1 MAWTS
6 THDVRETRALAPSVA
21 ALMNV
26 ARHAERRPLQHDR
39 RAAGPP
45 FHNGMAMTNGNWTTG
60 RPGWS
65 ADRDARK
72 WVDHNAQWRGWGND
86 GWASRDGQWAQR
98 GWRWNGWAPQTA
110 VDDHGNG
117 QVADSRHRAATVGQE
132 GCWEGTFDWDDYI
145 ITKGW
150 SVRVELNGT
159 ELGDSDLESLVRHL
173 DEVMHRF
180 VEQTSGKY
188 VLNIDLSCNLYI
200 SDDGI
205 SDHLAPFLQR
215 WPVCHRLKLYKTSIG
230 DGALAAL
237 SSWAASGHV
246 HELHLSDLSGE
257 VTGEGVL
264 AFLSEVHQGGKYP
277 YWNSDGVRCALWLRL
292 EHNGVPNVD
301 KLVSR
306 AHAQGISL
314 AVLSKL
320 ELEHVRPGMPSCQSA
335 EEEEPAMKLVLFRR
349 QELRVSR
356 QWISAMQSMQPVSE
370 ELQQLVG
377 AASSGTASVAAESLA
392 TEAARGGKTYTPAT
406 LQKFL
411 GPSQRC
417 QLQEKSSARNTRSQA
432 ALRSDRSVRAERAGV
447 EVEGSLSRAVHM
459 LLACPTGLDSE
470 VSRRWRCHLQRAK
483 DPESEAR
490 RIRGM
495 TARLCTEGY
504 LDPTSLVELQDAQA
518 SSPSNAP
525 TDDTSSAA
533 SGAMASEPVD
543 SPGSVSLTAKPED
556 ESSTDDV
563 LSLAAS
569 VLEAPP

>member
-1 MAWTS
+1 
-6 THDVRETRALAPSVA
+6 
-21 ALMNV
+21 
-26 ARHAERRPLQHDR
+26 
-39 RAAGPP
+39 
-45 FHNGMAMTNGNWTTG
+45 
-60 RPGWS
+60 
-65 ADRDARK
+65 
-72 WVDHNAQWRGWGND
+72 
-86 GWASRDGQWAQR
+86 
-98 GWRWNGWAPQTA
+98 
-110 VDDHGNG
+110 
-117 QVADSRHRAATVGQE
+117 
-132 GCWEGTFDWDDYI
+132 
-145 ITKGW
+145 
-150 SVRVELNGT
+150 VRVELNGT
-159 ELGDSDLESLVRHL
+159 ELGDSDLESLVRYL
-173 DEVMHRF
+173 DDVMQKF
-180 VEQTSGKY
+180 VEQTGGKY

-205 SDHLAPFLQR
+205 MDHLAPFLQK

-246 HELHLSDLSGE
+246 HELHLSDLGGE
-257 VTGEGVL
+257 VTGEVVL
-264 AFLSEVHQGGKYP
+264 AFLREVHQGGKYP

-292 EHNGVPNVD
+292 EHNAIPNVD

-314 AVLSKL
+314 SVLHKL
-320 ELEHVRPGMPSCQSA
+320 DLEHVRPGMPSCQSVA
-335 EEEEPAMKLVLFRR
+335 EEEPAMKLVLFHR

-356 QWISAMQSMQPVSE
+356 QWMSAMERLPPVSE
-370 ELQQLVG
+370 ELQQLVS

-392 TEAARGGKTYTPAT
+392 TEAARGGKTYTPAS

-417 QLQEKSSARNTRSQA
+417 QLQEDCNARHTRTQA
-432 ALRSDRSVRAERAGV
+432 TVRSDRSVRADRAGM
-447 EVEGSLSRAVHM
+447 EAEGRLSRAVHM
-459 LLACPTGLDSE
+459 VLACPTGVDSE
-470 VSRRWRCHLQRAK
+470 VLRRWRCHLQRAK

-495 TARLCTEGY
+495 TTKLCNAGY
-504 LDPTSLVELQDAQA
+504 LDPNSLELQDAQA

-533 SGAMASEPVD
+533 SGATASEPVD

-563 LSLAAS
+563 LSLTTS
-569 VLEAPP
+569 VLEATPSGATGGTWPGSRRGFIL